1 MKRET
6 SKWAAPLL
14 GVLALLA
21 WGLCAFLA
29 QEIGA
34 LSSGVSA
41 RWEGEGGVSPAQV
54 EEALRYA
61 REDGGENV
69 PRMTLWREKPGAV
82 LWDEGEERT
91 AAASV
96 VEFYGQGADL
106 WPVPFLTGNYPAQ
119 GDAEGI
125 AVDEALSAALWG
137 GVGRPG
143 QIVRWEGKTYVLRGV
158 FRGDGGLALL
168 PGRAD
173 DADAWPNLF
182 LRFPQQG
189 GREAAQAFLNRNGW
203 SGGDLLDLELLS
215 WCVTALAGLP
225 GAALLLGLLWK
236 LLRRGLA
243 LRASPLLL
251 ASYLPPALCAG
262 ALALWCGNFPPRV
275 PAALIPTKW
284 SDFSFWAR
292 LASGLGE
299 SLGAW
304 LSGPLTL
311 RDLRLWPLAL
321 GCLLLSAAAL
331 ALTLLAAERVR
342 PRDGQGVVAG
352 WALSLGTLLALVFLL
367 GDRGGLALSRP
378 MLLLPVLWPLFGW
391 GLARHEE
398 FLRPRER
405 GEEHEALEAP
415 GDGE

>member
-1 MKRET
+1 M
-6 SKWAAPLL
+6 
-14 GVLALLA
+14 
-21 WGLCAFLA
+21 
-29 QEIGA
+29 
-34 LSSGVSA
+34 
-41 RWEGEGGVSPAQV
+41 
-54 EEALRYA
+54 
-61 REDGGENV
+61 
-69 PRMTLWREKPGAV
+69 
-82 LWDEGEERT
+82 
-91 AAASV
+91 
-96 VEFYGQGADL
+96 
-106 WPVPFLTGNYPAQ
+106 
-119 GDAEGI
+119 
-125 AVDEALSAALWG
+125 
-137 GVGRPG
+137 
-143 QIVRWEGKTYVLRGV
+143 
-158 FRGDGGLALL
+158 
-168 PGRAD
+168 
-173 DADAWPNLF
+173 
-182 LRFPQQG
+182 
-189 GREAAQAFLNRNGW
+189 
-203 SGGDLLDLELLS
+203 
-215 WCVTALAGLP
+215 
-225 GAALLLGLLWK
+225 
-236 LLRRGLA
+236 
-243 LRASPLLL
+243 
-251 ASYLPPALCAG
+251 
-262 ALALWCGNFPPRV
+262 